1 MSGRRS
7 ASAWNTR
14 ASMYMPVPAMSQ
26 AMIAP
31 SGPVA
36 PAKVRGSEKM
46 PAPTMPPTTIAV
58 SAMRVI
64 FCSLAIVSPQKSRR
78 RVIQIS
84 VELYLAARMLLLSR
98 M

>member
-14 ASMYMPVPAMSQ
+14 ASMYMPVPAMIQ
-26 AMIAP
+26 AMTAP

-36 PAKVRGSEKM
+36 FAKVRGSEKM

-58 SAMRVI
+58 SAMRDI
-64 FCSLAIVSPQKSRR
+64 FCSAAMRAPESGKGPGGPGQASTTAAPQAIDR
-78 RVIQIS
+78 
-84 VELYLAARMLLLSR
+84 
-98 M
+98 